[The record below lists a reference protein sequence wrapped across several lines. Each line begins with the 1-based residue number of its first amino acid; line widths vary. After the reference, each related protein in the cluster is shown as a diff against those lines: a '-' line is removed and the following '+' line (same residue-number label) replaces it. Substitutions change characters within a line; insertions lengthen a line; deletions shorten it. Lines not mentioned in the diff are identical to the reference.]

1 MTRTRLLAGAGT
13 LALVV
18 AAIIVFV
25 PGILPVPRARLAS
38 LMDGISGVAGLGAL
52 ALLSG
57 AIAVVQGLWSS
68 ETPQTPPALTALH
81 TTETDENDDEP
92 LGPVVGEAFDEQ
104 LASTERVGKRTAQ
117 GEAVIREELRK
128 LAVDVYQE
136 AHNCDWETAAR
147 AVEEGRWTD
156 SQAAAA
162 FLGGPDAPSLPLRVW
177 FRDVL
182 SDSGAFYN
190 QALRT
195 IRAIYSLEAEAAPG
209 TESLPEEVADIERA
223 LEIEQADAADD
234 SWTGGDADT
243 AGSVEQSDREGAD

>member
-1 MTRTRLLAGAGT
+1 
-13 LALVV
+13 
-18 AAIIVFV
+18 
-25 PGILPVPRARLAS
+25 
-38 LMDGISGVAGLGAL
+38 MDGITGMAGLGAL
-52 ALLSG
+52 AVLAG
-57 AIAVVQGLWSS
+57 AIAIVQGLWSS
-68 ETPQTPPALTALH
+68 ETPQTPPALSVLQTA
-81 TTETDENDDEP
+81 ETDDGDDEP

-128 LAVDVYQE
+128 LAVDVYQQAE
-136 AHNCDWETAAR
+136 DCDWETAAR

-209 TESLPEEVADIERA
+209 TTSLPSQVADVEDA
-223 LEIEQADAADD
+223 LAVEGAASGDD
-234 SWTGGDADT
+234 SWGGADT
-243 AGSVEQSDREGAD
+243 PAEGADRPVEGPDGEGAD